1 MQDHWSRLFAIS
13 RLSVC
18 LIVQE
23 ICQLIMDVL
32 MPKHIKK
39 PEGNQL
45 KEIVQV
51 FERKWGFPQCVGAVA
66 VLKHYTVVRIY
77 SRVVSFAS

>member
-51 FERKWGFPQCVGAVA
+51 LNGSGVFHNALEQLQF
-66 VLKHYTVVRIY
+66 
-77 SRVVSFAS
+77 